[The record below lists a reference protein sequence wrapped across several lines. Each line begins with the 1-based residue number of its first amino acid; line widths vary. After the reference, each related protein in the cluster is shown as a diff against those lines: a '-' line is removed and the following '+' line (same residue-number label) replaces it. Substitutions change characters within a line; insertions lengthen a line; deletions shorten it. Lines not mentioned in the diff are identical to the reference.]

1 MGDVKMR
8 QVDPP
13 LLDQE
18 MPKDFIVEKKF
29 MVVSEYFTHPRY
41 PLPLILKK
49 LAGESEFTHQER
61 VKRYM

>member
-1 MGDVKMR
+1 MR

-18 MPKDFIVEKKF
+18 MPIDFIVEKKF
-29 MVVSEYFTHPRY
+29 MVVNEYFTHPRY

-49 LAGESEFTHQER
+49 LAGENEFTH
-61 VKRYM
+61 